1 VNYVAKIN
9 RAKCYSVYDDQGQP
23 HRRSFATMAEARAV
37 ADRMTRGLV
46 RFELVESRSMQAMRS
61 HNVHHQLEK

>member
-1 VNYVAKIN
+1 MNYTPKLN
-9 RAKCYSVYDDQGQP
+9 KAKCFSIFDEHGQP

-46 RFELVESRSMQAMRS
+46 RFELVETKSMQAMRS
-61 HNVHHQLEK
+61 HNAHRQLEK

>member
-1 VNYVAKIN
+1 MNYTAKIN
-9 RAKCYSVYDDQGQP
+9 KANYYSVYDEHGQP

-61 HNVHHQLEK
+61 HNAHRQLEK

>member
-1 VNYVAKIN
+1 MGYTVKIN
-9 RAKCYSVYDDQGQP
+9 AARCFSIYDANGQH
-23 HRRSFATMAEARAV
+23 HRRSFVTAAEARAV

-61 HNVHHQLEK
+61 HNAHRQLEK